1 MHDYMLH
8 LNKESFKEKKLLA
21 QNNTENIQKKKDKKR
36 GTYIRKIP
44 FLSNLKLNQRKSPI
58 NINR

>member
-21 QNNTENIQKKKDKKR
+21 QNNTENIQKKKIKKR
-36 GTYIRKIP
+36 DIHKKNTIFIKP
-44 FLSNLKLNQRKSPI
+44 KT
-58 NINR
+58 